1 MSETFL
7 HVEYREK
14 DEVKRLGAY
23 WSREQRQ
30 WYVPAGCDLTPF
42 ARWLPV
48 QESPAAYRLDEAPA
62 LPVRGLSLREV
73 VQRIRA
79 CVQHG
84 LPDALWIRAELT
96 KVDSRLNHAFL
107 DLVERDETRE
117 VASAKAAIWQ
127 PGAMLARFRQ
137 HTGQEL
143 AAGMQVLVQARVD
156 VQDRFGLRLV
166 IEAIDATY
174 TVGVMANQ
182 LKIIRQTLE
191 REGIID
197 RNRQLALPE
206 DFFSIAVIS
215 PEGAA
220 GLGDFQAGAAPLERF
235 GICRFQYFTALFQGP
250 NAKESLLRA
259 IESASALPNI

>member
-1 MSETFL
+1 MSQTFL

-14 DEVKRLGAY
+14 DEVKRLGAR
-23 WSREQRQ
+23 WNGSQ
-30 WYVPAGCDLTPF
+30 WYVPVGRDLAQF

-48 QESPAAYRLDEAPA
+48 QESPADYRLDETPE
-62 LPVRGLSLREV
+62 LPVQGLSLREIM
-73 VQRIRA
+73 QRIRG

-84 LPDALWIRAELT
+84 LPEALWIRAELT
-96 KVDSRLNHAFL
+96 KVDSRPNYAFL
-107 DLVERDETRE
+107 DLVERDEIRE
-117 VASAKAAIWQ
+117 VASAKAAIWN
-127 PGAMLARFRQ
+127 PSPMLARFRQ

-174 TVGVMANQ
+174 TVGVMAQQ

-191 REGIID
+191 QEGIIN
-197 RNRQLALPE
+197 RNRQRVLPE

-220 GLGDFQAGAAPLERF
+220 GLGDF
-235 GICRFQYFTALFQGP
+235 
-250 NAKESLLRA
+250 
-259 IESASALPNI
+259 